1 MNTRSSAGAGSRQKT
16 VQEVTVLYN
25 LCNEPWLK
33 YTLAAL
39 ADRGLKPSAWTSA
52 RLREETLYLETSK

>member
-1 MNTRSSAGAGSRQKT
+1 M
-16 VQEVTVLYN
+16 LYN